1 MAEAEAIGK
10 VRRLHISKADI
21 MEHGLTEGCLGCR
34 CLAEGKPAQGHSEG
48 CRTRLEAEIAKTKD
62 GRARLTTAYLRSLPR
77 DEEREPDVGAGA
89 PAAVPEPT
97 RPDGVQ
103 DEPMDARE
111 SSRKRRAED
120 AGHEADDAGHGG
132 AQPDPGSMV
141 DDSMPELRREAEALG
156 ADAVALVE
164 SYSSTSRQRAG
175 AVGLSA
181 GVAMNLRLGRD
192 LSLRVDLV
200 KAENRLSDEK
210 PQLLILSPTCLSLF
224 RLQHAKLDELAELR
238 EQGKRHLE
246 FACSPARLQI
256 EQGGRVLFEYPL
268 GGIRGAV
275 LVEAEVDRWH
285 ALCSMRSVSVRNDF
299 G

>member
-1 MAEAEAIGK
+1 MK
-10 VRRLHISKADI
+10 
-21 MEHGLTEGCLGCR
+21 
-34 CLAEGKPAQGHSEG
+34 
-48 CRTRLEAEIAKTKD
+48 
-62 GRARLTTAYLRSLPR
+62 
-77 DEEREPDVGAGA
+77 REPDVGAGA

-141 DDSMPELRREAEALG
+141 DDSIPELRGEAEVLG

-181 GVAMNLRLGRD
+181 GAAMDLRLGWD

-210 PQLLILSPTCLSLF
+210 PHLLI
-224 RLQHAKLDELAELR
+224 
-238 EQGKRHLE
+238 
-246 FACSPARLQI
+246 
-256 EQGGRVLFEYPL
+256 
-268 GGIRGAV
+268 
-275 LVEAEVDRWH
+275 
-285 ALCSMRSVSVRNDF
+285 
-299 G
+299 